1 MIKKYRQE
9 NFKTKNCH
17 LIPSKTIIIATLS
30 MILFTSS
37 FSVFDEGFADE
48 GTTYKEDKSN
58 NKDKVN
64 QLIERVEKLREKADK
79 LEEKVS
85 EIRNNADQLEAAA
98 EQLEETSG
106 TRITLED
113 LGVLQLAA
121 HDLFLVD
128 REQEIDHENGKLDL
142 STLLDYGIENIAFG
156 GEPRNRENIMLF
168 TVASELGEKY
178 LDLLDK
184 GKTPEDAQKE
194 VIKKYHKMINKS
206 YKKAFGESLP
216 ESVDGKATFTENLAL
231 RTIHDF
237 LPGNIVVDKAVTP
250 VLDTSLHGKML
261 KKSELKQSSSKLDG
275 QFDSEFR
282 NIRIVIPPEVDVTID
297 LLERDSSFAQQFD
310 TVYSFEFFLDEVSD
324 GSFDESD
331 EVMKQI
337 RNLFSK
343 GLFLE

>member
-17 LIPSKTIIIATLS
+17 LTPNKTIIIATLS
-30 MILFTSS
+30 MILFTSI

-79 LEEKVS
+79 LEEKVN

-216 ESVDGKATFTENLAL
+216 EPANGKATLTENLAL

-250 VLDTSLHGKML
+250 VLDASLHGKML